1 MESDATIDRDIL
13 NTQHIIDRLQEEKGG
28 YLDDDDVGDARY
40 GWEENEG
47 EGDEGDEGD
56 EEEKRRA
63 EFDCG
68 LVQGQRRLGR
78 RQQQEQNLRDQ
89 ALRRMSEIRARKQ
102 PAPLPSPD
110 SARVKKKFKRLKKR
124 IVSSSSEEET

>member
-1 MESDATIDRDIL
+1 M
-13 NTQHIIDRLQEEKGG
+13 
-28 YLDDDDVGDARY
+28 
-40 GWEENEG
+40 NEG

-78 RQQQEQNLRDQ
+78 RYKYSML
-89 ALRRMSEIRARKQ
+89 
-102 PAPLPSPD
+102 
-110 SARVKKKFKRLKKR
+110 F
-124 IVSSSSEEET
+124 SS